1 MDRPTLAADKF
12 GNVKQVFSFTAIAV

>member
-1 MDRPTLAADKF
+1 MDRPTLASDKF